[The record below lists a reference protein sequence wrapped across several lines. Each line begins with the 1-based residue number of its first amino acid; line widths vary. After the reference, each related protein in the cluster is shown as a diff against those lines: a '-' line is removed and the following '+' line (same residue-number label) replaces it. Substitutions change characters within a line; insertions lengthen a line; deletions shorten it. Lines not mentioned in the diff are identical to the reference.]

1 MIYGIGTDIVA
12 VSRLESALNRH
23 GQRFAG
29 RILADEEMVR
39 FSEYAKPAQFLA
51 KRFAAKEAVAKAF
64 GTGFRDGLSL
74 RHIIV
79 DNDHHGRPTLRFTA
93 MAQTLAERLGIR
105 ASHLSL
111 SDEQDYAVA
120 MVVLETAQ

>member
-51 KRFAAKEAVAKAF
+51 
-64 GTGFRDGLSL
+64 
-74 RHIIV
+74 
-79 DNDHHGRPTLRFTA
+79 
-93 MAQTLAERLGIR
+93 
-105 ASHLSL
+105 
-111 SDEQDYAVA
+111 
-120 MVVLETAQ
+120 

>member
-12 VSRLESALNRH
+12 VSRLEMALERY
-23 GQRFAG
+23 GSRFAR
-29 RILADEEMVR
+29 RILAAEEMAR

-51 KRFAAKEAVAKAF
+51 KRYAAKEAVAKAF
-64 GTGFRDGLSL
+64 GTGFRNGLSL

-79 DNDHHGRPTLRFTA
+79 VNDQHGRPTLQFTK
-93 MAQTLAERLGIR
+93 MAQTLVERFDIR

-111 SDEQDYAVA
+111 SDEQEYAVA
-120 MVVLETAQ
+120 MVVLESY